1 MCGGCAWLW
10 QGPAQPI
17 AIGGEP
23 VVGLLPVFPNLIPQV
38 LCVSYRSLMWMSL
51 TVDPDAVKEPERL
64 AALYLAELR
73 ALAQQHGQYN
83 PNLSMGTAT
92 EQANAAANAASHI
105 PSPTPVRA
113 RRALSLFL

>member
-1 MCGGCAWLW
+1 MG

-38 LCVSYRSLMWMSL
+38 LCVSYHSLMWMSL

-73 ALAQQHGQYN
+73 ALAQQHGVDPDDTSPAEYA
-83 PNLSMGTAT
+83 PPPPRGAGAAT
-92 EQANAAANAASHI
+92 HSREL
-105 PSPTPVRA
+105 V
-113 RRALSLFL
+113 